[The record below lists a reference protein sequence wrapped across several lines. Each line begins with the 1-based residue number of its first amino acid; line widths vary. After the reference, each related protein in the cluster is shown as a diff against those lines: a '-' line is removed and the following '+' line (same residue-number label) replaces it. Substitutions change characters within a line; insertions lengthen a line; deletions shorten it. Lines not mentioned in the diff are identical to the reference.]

1 MDAYSML
8 TTYAERKDSAPIA
21 VALADPP
28 KMVDAPRATEMRSG
42 ATPTRKASTARMFT
56 PPR

>member
-1 MDAYSML
+1 ML